1 MIYDIKGGG
10 AGGPIGVVGIG
21 EAGGGRGGGSFFLVP
36 KCLVS

>member
-10 AGGPIGVVGIG
+10 AGGAIGVGGIG
-21 EAGGGRGGGSFFLVP
+21 EAGGGRGGGSFLLVQ